1 MAIAYIINNA
11 MGTIFKIC
19 WIVMKDPIFK
29 FSNTLKRNRKTNSKV
44 TNKTDKWIYQPYWKE
59 QKKNQRKP
67 YKRI

>member
-44 TNKTDKWIYQPYWKE
+44 TNKTDK
-59 QKKNQRKP
+59 
-67 YKRI
+67 